1 MKTRFDY
8 PGVWITAF
16 GEAVPVG
23 NMETAHLM
31 NTVKMLIQK
40 PQRTMQMLISDI
52 ENATFSKTVWTAHN
66 VCDKVQ
72 SMRNVTSMSEAE
84 LIEYAIN
91 TPLYQSMI
99 EELRSRGVNTDNI
112 IKIYANTEV

>member
-8 PGVWITAF
+8 PDVWITAF
-16 GEAVPVG
+16 GEAIPVG

-40 PQRTMQMLISDI
+40 PQRTMNMLINDI
-52 ENATFSKTVWTAHN
+52 EHATFSETVWTARN

-72 SMRNVTSMSEAE
+72 SLQNVTSMSAAE
-84 LIEYAIN
+84 LVEYAVN
-91 TPLYQSMI
+91 TPLYKSMI
-99 EELRSRGVNTDNI
+99 EELRSRGVNIDNI
-112 IKIYANTEV
+112 TKMYTEMEV